1 MKRARPAGLALV
13 LFLAGCMSV
22 GPDYQRRDPAV
33 PSGFGSLERGISS
46 DGPVGNELLT
56 SWWKV
61 FQDPVLN
68 GLMDHAV
75 TGNHD
80 LRIAR
85 TRVLQARASSMVT
98 TSARFPEGGFNGSG
112 ERIRSTETGR
122 SGAVASGSGSTGSAP
137 IALDRQSN
145 FFLAEFDALWEIDI
159 FGGIHRE
166 IEAAQAD
173 FAASQEALRDTLI
186 TLLGEVAR
194 NYLEFRGLQRRLEIA
209 RQEVRIRLDNVEI
222 TEARAQAG
230 LVSGFDAARA
240 RGQLATAEAAIS
252 VLETSLRAAL
262 HRLGVLLGLPP
273 LSLDGELSKP
283 TPLPWIAAD
292 LPVGMPSDL
301 LRRRPDIRK
310 AERELA
316 GATARIGVSTA
327 DLFPRFSLTGSF
339 GYQANQTDQLLRD
352 SSNFWTVGPAIR
364 WPILNFRRIMA
375 SIEVS
380 KAVRDEALAR
390 YERSVLLSLEEV
402 ENALVSL
409 SREKQRSGSLAEAVR
424 SNQLAADLAMEQYL
438 AGMQTYLTVIDARGA
453 LYTAEDGLGRST
465 QNHALAFVALY
476 KALGGGWSDAPYEEA
491 KAH

>member
-1 MKRARPAGLALV
+1 MV
-13 LFLAGCMSV
+13 
-22 GPDYQRRDPAV
+22 
-33 PSGFGSLERGISS
+33 
-46 DGPVGNELLT
+46 
-56 SWWKV
+56 
-61 FQDPVLN
+61 
-68 GLMDHAV
+68 
-75 TGNHD
+75 
-80 LRIAR
+80 
-85 TRVLQARASSMVT
+85 AS
-98 TSARFPEGGFNGSG
+98 AAQFPEGGFNGSG

-122 SGAVASGSGSTGSAP
+122 SGAVASGSGSAGSAP

-145 FFLAEFDALWEIDI
+145 FFLTEFDALWEIDI

-166 IEAAQAD
+166 IEAGQAD
-173 FAASQEALRDTLI
+173 FAASQEALRDALI
-186 TLLGEVAR
+186 TLQGEVAR

-209 RQEVRIRLDNVEI
+209 RQEVQIRLDNVEI
-222 TEARAQAG
+222 TQARARAG

-240 RGQLATAEAAIS
+240 QGERAQAEAAIPA
-252 VLETSLRAAL
+252 LETSLRAAL
-262 HRLGVLLGLPP
+262 YRLGVLLGLPP

-283 TPLPWIAAD
+283 APLPWIAAD

-316 GATARIGVSTA
+316 GATARIGVSVA
-327 DLFPRFSLTGSF
+327 GLFPRFSLTGSF
-339 GYQANQTDQLLRD
+339 GYQANQTNRLFRD
-352 SSNFWTVGPAIR
+352 NSNFWTVGPAIR

-424 SNQLAADLAMEQYL
+424 SNQLAVDLSMERYLTGIQSYL
-438 AGMQTYLTVIDARGA
+438 AVIDARSA
-453 LYTAEDGLGRST
+453 LYLAEDGLARST

-476 KALGGGWSDAPYEEA
+476 KALGGGWSDAPYAEEA